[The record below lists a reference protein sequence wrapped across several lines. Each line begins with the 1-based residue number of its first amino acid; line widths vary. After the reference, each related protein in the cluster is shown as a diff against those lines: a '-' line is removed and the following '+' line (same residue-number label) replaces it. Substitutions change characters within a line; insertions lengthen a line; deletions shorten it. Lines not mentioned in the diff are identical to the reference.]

1 MILLFMKRLAIRI
14 KESDDLKVALQ
25 TAEQANAAKS
35 AFLSNMSHD
44 IRTPLN
50 AIIGYSDIAQSGGY
64 GDQP

>member
-1 MILLFMKRLAIRI
+1 MKRLAIRI